1 MKKKKKK
8 IKQYFE
14 HFEEFAKIRS
24 MKSDLPVLSWRVLS
38 CNVCHSVADDESGRY
53 DEKGNVVIE
62 ILTMIA
68 TIIVM
73 LMLI

>member
-1 MKKKKKK
+1 
-8 IKQYFE
+8 
-14 HFEEFAKIRS
+14 